1 MSSFMKSLEISSILK
16 HRPVAPL
23 FLVVGEEDY
32 LRDHAV
38 AAVTN
43 AVFGKD
49 AETGFNCDL
58 FYGDE
63 NDAAEVLNCAME
75 IPVFAPRRLVIVKAA
90 DKLSVRE
97 GEKFLSYFAS
107 PHESTTMVFAALKL
121 DRRLKWTQALTRQA
135 TVVDCAPLGD
145 AQMSGWIRQEA
156 KSLGLNIHDRA
167 VQLLKESSAGS
178 MYVARRELEKLSA
191 YVTSGR
197 PATVEDVEALKG
209 TGPGASVFDLTLAIG
224 SRNHGRALTILAR
237 NLEMG
242 EAPLRI
248 LGALVWQYRRLWKV
262 KDLLQQGG
270 REEEAARILWMD
282 PYKVSA
288 FLAQFSHLHVT
299 QSFALFLKVDSK
311 LKGTSSGSGK
321 RILEELLLELC
332 NRPLSQGQPDSRPFS
347 GGAKNPPGSK
357 RLSNVRTVK
366 TVRNVNR

>member
-1 MSSFMKSLEISSILK
+1 MSSGVKSLEISSVLRN
-16 HRPVAPL
+16 RPMAQL
-23 FLVVGEEDY
+23 YLVVGEEDY

-38 AAVTN
+38 AAITN

-63 NDAAEVLNCAME
+63 NDAEEVLNCAME
-75 IPVFAPRRLVIVKAA
+75 IPVFAPRRVVIVKAA
-90 DKLSVRE
+90 DKFSARE

-107 PHESTTMVFAALKL
+107 PHESTTIVFATAKL
-121 DRRLKWTQALTRQA
+121 DGRLKWSQALTRQA
-135 TVVDCAPLGD
+135 VVVDCAPLGD
-145 AQMSGWIRQEA
+145 AQMFGWIRQEA
-156 KSLGLNIHDRA
+156 KFLGLSLQDEA
-167 VQLLKESSAGS
+167 VQLLKDSSTGLL
-178 MYVARRELEKLSA
+178 YTVRRELEKLSA

-197 PATVEDVEALKG
+197 PVTVEDVEVLKG

-224 SRNHGRALTILAR
+224 SRDHGRALTILAR
-237 NLEMG
+237 NLETG

-262 KDLLQQGG
+262 KDLLRQGG
-270 REEEAARILWMD
+270 REAEAARILRMD

-288 FLAQFSHLHVT
+288 FLAQFSHQHLT
-299 QSFALFLKVDSK
+299 QSFALFWKVDSN
-311 LKGTSSGSGK
+311 LKGGSSGLGK
-321 RILEELLLELC
+321 RVLEELLFELC
-332 NRPLSQGQPDSRPFS
+332 DRPQSQGQPDGGPFS
-347 GGAKNPPGSK
+347 GGAKNPLGSK